1 MLATI
6 LVDCGAD
13 KETLMKRFIGYAF
26 LLASLSIPALA
37 AKNSQTITLSGPV
50 KVGSTQLA
58 AGDYKVTWTGTA
70 PDVQVTIAAKGKASV
85 TVPAK
90 LVDAKNGHV
99 AVQTNTVDGAQVLQS
114 IHLDDANLEIASG
127 E

>member
-1 MLATI
+1 MLQPV

-13 KETLMKRFIGYAF
+13 KEILMKRFFGYAF

-37 AKNSQTITLSGPV
+37 AKNSQNITLSDTV
-50 KVGSTQLA
+50 KVGSTQLS
-58 AGDYKVTWTGTA
+58 AGDYKVSWTGTA
-70 PDVQVTIAAKGKASV
+70 PEVQVTIAAKGKTSV

-90 LVDAKNGHV
+90 LVDAKNGYV
-99 AVQTNTVDGAQVLQS
+99 GLQTNTENGVRVLQA
-114 IHLDDANLEIASG
+114 IHLDNANLVLTGG

>member
-1 MLATI
+1 
-6 LVDCGAD
+6 
-13 KETLMKRFIGYAF
+13 MKRFFGYAL

-37 AKNSQTITLSGPV
+37 KNAQSITLNDNL
-50 KVGSTQLA
+50 KVGSTQLP

-70 PDVQVTIAAKGKASV
+70 PNVQVTIAAKGKASV

-90 LVDAKNGHV
+90 LVDAKNGRV
-99 AVQTNTVDGAQVLQS
+99 ALQTNTVNGVQILQGIQLDNVSLMLTGAT
-114 IHLDDANLEIASG
+114 ASG